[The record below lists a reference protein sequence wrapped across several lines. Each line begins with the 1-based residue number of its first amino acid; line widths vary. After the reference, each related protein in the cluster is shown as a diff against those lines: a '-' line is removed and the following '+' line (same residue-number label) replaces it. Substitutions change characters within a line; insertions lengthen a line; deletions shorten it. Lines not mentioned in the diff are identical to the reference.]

1 MVFCGFVPLGYV
13 RVIVPTDV
21 SEVQV
26 SQDFFFLFFFEEK
39 KVTLS
44 IYQRDHAVAIACGC
58 EP

>member
-1 MVFCGFVPLGYV
+1 MVFCGFVPLGYM

-26 SQDFFFLFFFEEK
+26 SRDFFFFFKEK

-44 IYQRDHAVAIACGC
+44 IYQWDHAVAIACGF

>member
-1 MVFCGFVPLGYV
+1 MVFCGFVPLGYM

-26 SQDFFFLFFFEEK
+26 SRDFFFFFKEK

-44 IYQRDHAVAIACGC
+44 IYQWDHAVAIACGC